1 MQFLTL
7 GELSLVADEDGLSF
21 VVGGEE
27 GARVTITP
35 RQVGQLEEFLRLNAT
50 RERRIG
56 FRVPFSPLKDEV
68 RAGFHVQVQVRGRW
82 VEVTPVDL
90 SLTGILVQGKGLALP
105 VHSQVDVQIKYQE
118 IDCTLAGEVVR
129 RDGDLVALHFTES
142 IAHGD
147 LEPPESLLAIYRKLE
162 MEWLRHRL
170 V

>member
-21 VVGGEE
+21 VVGGED

-56 FRVPFSPLKDEV
+56 FRVPFSPLKEEV
-68 RAGFHVQVQVRGRW
+68 RAGFHVQVQVRGKW
-82 VEVTPVDL
+82 VDVIPVDL
-90 SLTGILVQGKGLALP
+90 SLTGMLVEGKGLALP
-105 VHSQVDVQIKYQE
+105 VHSRVDVQLQFNE
-118 IDCTLAGEVVR
+118 ISCPLAGEVVR
-129 RDGDLVALHFTES
+129 REGQMVALHFTES
-142 IAHGD
+142 ISGGD
-147 LEPPESLLAIYRKLE
+147 LNPPEPLLAIYRQLE